1 MAPTPPKR
9 VTRSAKANQSGKA
22 AAKRI
27 DESFDSG
34 YGGSERL
41 SLTASPSDNF
51 QAQER
56 NVEPAT
62 PAKKSRIASHN
73 VRDTSPAKSKH
84 RAELPGLA
92 TNLHTTRK
100 PPRKSA
106 RKRRDQFAVAI
117 PHEEVP
123 SDLPSP
129 VDRQLQSGT
138 EANTMFQQPL
148 DGEVQHV
155 RRIFPTS
162 RSRRDPKQ
170 MQVFF
175 NTTLT
180 YPSTDEA
187 FKHRY
192 QDLRNAAWEWAQ
204 SYFPVAADALPLD
217 LMHLAT
223 HAPELMEYIN
233 ATTAGPSTGTW
244 EHLLSTKR
252 AEIIYSILGKAFEV
266 HIFGEELFG
275 STPQQKRKLQ
285 MADREMF
292 DADGT
297 HPCPSRCPSHTQPS

>member
-1 MAPTPPKR
+1 MAPTPAKR
-9 VTRSAKANQSGKA
+9 ITRSANANQSGKA
-22 AAKRI
+22 ATKRI

-56 NVEPAT
+56 NVEAAP
-62 PAKKSRIASHN
+62 PAKKSRMASHN
-73 VRDTSPAKSKH
+73 VRDTSPGRSKH
-84 RAELPGLA
+84 RAEPPGLA
-92 TNLHTTRK
+92 TSLHTTRK
-100 PPRKSA
+100 TPRKSA
-106 RKRRDQFAVAI
+106 RKRRDRFTVAI
-117 PHEEVP
+117 RHEEVP
-123 SDLPSP
+123 SDLLNPL
-129 VDRQLQSGT
+129 DRQLQSGT
-138 EANTMFQQPL
+138 VANTMFQQPL
-148 DGEVQHV
+148 DGEVEHV
-155 RRIFPTS
+155 RQIFSTP

-175 NTTLT
+175 NATLT

-204 SYFPVAADALPLD
+204 SSFPVAADALPVD
-217 LMHLAT
+217 LMHLAN

-233 ATTAGPSTGTW
+233 ATTASPSTGTW

-252 AEIIYSILGKAFEV
+252 AEIIYSVLGKALEV

-275 STPQQKRKLQ
+275 ATPQQKRKLQ

-292 DADGT
+292 DAD
-297 HPCPSRCPSHTQPS
+297 